1 MLCLGKTARSQ
12 RGQAVVEFTLVAL
25 LFFTVLFSIVEFA
38 HLFYVKLT
46 LRQALGQAGRFMV
59 TGQCGPDSACPVKDG
74 LGNDVPRDQAIQ
86 QIFDKWLIGTGTG
99 LQDFEMSCAGAGCDG
114 GNSEETVV
122 LTATFNKPLFMAYF
136 AKLFPAIG
144 GCPAGNVC
152 FTMSTTWKNEPFL

>member
-1 MLCLGKTARSQ
+1 MLRPPEKVRSQ

-25 LFFTVLFSIVEFA
+25 LFFTVLFSVVEFA

-59 TGQCGPDSACPVKDG
+59 TGRTLQDP
-74 LGNDVPRDQAIQ
+74 LGTDIPRDQAIQ

-99 LQDFEMSCAGAGCDG
+99 LQDFKMTCDGAGCDG

-122 LTATFNKPLFMAYF
+122 LTATFNKQLFMAYF

-152 FTMSTTWKNEPFL
+152 FTMSTTWRNEPFPSS